1 MTFRHTVELPADR
14 TRVWT
19 FLMDVPRVAQ
29 CVPGLEQLE
38 DLGDERYRAT
48 IKVKVGPI
56 ALALRSN
63 LTIVERDA
71 AAGRSVLALD
81 ADDKRA
87 GGAVT
92 ARIEMTLSE
101 KSSATTELT
110 IVTDA
115 QVLGKIGNFGQPIIR
130 KKADQTVNEVGEN
143 LRAALAAGGEVV
155 R

>member
-1 MTFRHTVELPADR
+1 
-14 TRVWT
+14 
-19 FLMDVPRVAQ
+19 
-29 CVPGLEQLE
+29 
-38 DLGDERYRAT
+38 
-48 IKVKVGPI
+48 
-56 ALALRSN
+56 
-63 LTIVERDA
+63 
-71 AAGRSVLALD
+71 
-81 ADDKRA
+81 
-87 GGAVT
+87 
-92 ARIEMTLSE
+92 MTLSE